1 MRPYSLGQIPFDN
14 SYARLPE
21 HFYHKVKPIPL
32 PDGQLISSNFE
43 LAQQIGLDP
52 CSINP
57 QQLADLMTGQ
67 SAFNGAEPLAMKYA
81 GHQFGQYNPDLGDG
95 RGLLMGESC
104 FVDNSGIEK
113 RFDWHLKGSGKTR
126 FSRMGDGRAVLRS
139 SIREYLVSEAMHG
152 LNIPTTRALALTIS
166 SQFAH
171 REHFEPCATML
182 RISECHIRFGHF
194 EHFYYQRRYDDLRE
208 LADYCIRRY
217 FPEILGTSNNKTSTS
232 DKNSDSKKNSTSEK
246 TSLKNGLRTAH
257 YWQFFKNIFHR
268 TVKLVA
274 QWQAYGFVH
283 GVLNTDNISILGESF
298 DYGPFEFM
306 DNWQNNRTP
315 NHSDHQGRYSFANQP
330 GIMQWNL
337 SCLAQALIPLIVTHS
352 DSENDVRQEEEAEDT
367 ISIETINTLLS
378 SYPDHFQKAWLELMA
393 KRLGLSSAPKKLC
406 DDLLQLLER
415 LEIDGCRFFYKLS
428 HLTLNNKPFD
438 IDDFDLP
445 RAWKNDDGFTQWFK
459 HYWRCLTS
467 DREINS
473 VNKDAKDDHED
484 KRLIAMQ
491 AVNPKYI
498 LRNYMLQE
506 AIESAEKG
514 DYTLVNDLLRLVK
527 NPYAHGALANNID
540 FIRFAASPPDWARD
554 IELSCSS

>member
-1 MRPYSLGQIPFDN
+1 MRPYSLSQIPFDN

-21 HFYHKVKPIPL
+21 HFYHKVKPTPL
-32 PDGQLISSNFE
+32 PDGQLISSNVE

-67 SAFNGAEPLAMKYA
+67 SDFNGAEPLAMKYA

-104 FVDNSGIEK
+104 FVDSSGIEK
-113 RFDWHLKGSGKTR
+113 RYDWHLKGAGKTR

-166 SQFAH
+166 SQHAH

-182 RISECHIRFGHF
+182 RISECHVRFGHF
-194 EHFYYQRRYDDLRE
+194 EHFYYQRRYEDLRE

-217 FPEILGTSNNKTSTS
+217 FPEILNTSNNKTPNTET
-232 DKNSDSKKNSTSEK
+232 N
-246 TSLKNGLRTAH
+246 SLKNGLKPRH
-257 YWQFFKNIFHR
+257 YWQFFQNIFHR

-315 NHSDHQGRYSFANQP
+315 NHSDHQRRYSFANQP

-337 SCLAQALIPLIVTHS
+337 SCLAQALIPLIVTNS
-352 DSENDVRQEEEAEDT
+352 DSETDLKKEKIEEET
-367 ISIETINTLLS
+367 ISIDTINTLLS
-378 SYPDHFQKAWLELMA
+378 NYPDHFQKAWLELMA
-393 KRLGLSSAPKKLC
+393 KRLGLSSAPKELC
-406 DDLLQLLER
+406 DDLLQLFER
-415 LEIDGCRFFYKLS
+415 LEIDGCRFFYKLG
-428 HLTLNNKPFD
+428 HLTLNDEPFN
-438 IDDFDLP
+438 INAFDLP
-445 RAWKNDDGFTQWFK
+445 SVWKNDEGFTQWFK
-459 HYWRCLTS
+459 HYWSCLKS
-467 DREINS
+467 DTENNS
-473 VNKDAKDDHED
+473 VNNDSKDDHEE

-527 NPYAHGALANNID
+527 NPYAHGALADNSE
-540 FIRFAASPPDWARD
+540 FIRFAASPPDWARG

>member
-1 MRPYSLGQIPFDN
+1 MKPYSLNQIPFDN

-21 HFYHKVKPIPL
+21 HFYHKVKPTPL
-32 PDGQLISSNFE
+32 PNGILVSSNAE

-52 CSINP
+52 CSIDP

-67 SAFNGAEPLAMKYA
+67 AEFNGAESLAMKYA

-95 RGLLMGESC
+95 RGLLIGESC
-104 FVDNSGIEK
+104 FKDDKSGITK
-113 RFDWHLKGSGKTR
+113 RYDWHLKGSGKTR

-152 LNIPTTRALALTIS
+152 LNIPTTRALALSVS
-166 SQFAH
+166 SQRAH
-171 REHFEPCATML
+171 REKYELCATVL

-208 LADYCIRRY
+208 LADYCIHRY
-217 FPEILGTSNNKTSTS
+217 FPEIINDVSL
-232 DKNSDSKKNSTSEK
+232 DDSESKHCLNPQ
-246 TSLKNGLRTAH
+246 H
-257 YWQFFKNIFHR
+257 YWQFFQNIFHR
-268 TVKLVA
+268 TLKLTA

-283 GVLNTDNISILGESF
+283 GVLNTDNISIFGESF

-306 DNWQNNRTP
+306 DNWNNNRAP
-315 NHSDHQGRYSFANQP
+315 NHSDYEGRYSFANQP

-337 SCLAQALIPLIVTHS
+337 SCLAQTLIPLLVNTDNS
-352 DSENDVRQEEEAEDT
+352 KNAEKNADKTGKEANKSIE
-367 ISIETINTLLS
+367 IETINQLLS
-378 SYPDHFQKAWLELMA
+378 SYPEHFQQAWLALMA
-393 KRLGLSSAPKKLC
+393 KRLGLTSAPKALC

-428 HLTLNNKPFD
+428 HLTINTQQFD
-438 IDDFDLP
+438 IESLDLP
-445 RAWKNDDGFTQWFK
+445 SAWKNDKGFTQWFEQ
-459 HYWRCLTS
+459 YWDCIKIDS
-467 DREINS
+467 ES
-473 VNKDAKDDHED
+473 AGED
-484 KRLIAMQ
+484 KREAENKKRLTQMQ

-506 AIESAEKG
+506 AIDAAENG
-514 DYTLVNDLLRLVK
+514 DYKGVNDLLRLVK
-527 NPYAHGALANNID
+527 NPYAHSPLANNSE
-540 FIRFAASPPDWARD
+540 FIRFAASPPEWAQG